1 MKILMIDKYYFV
13 KGGAERY
20 LFELTEVLQAN
31 GHTVVPF
38 SMKHPDNFATEFEPF
53 FVDNIDYELDSPLQ
67 KAAHLFTISG
77 RMIYSLQARRRL
89 KALLA
94 QERPDIAHLHMI
106 DHQLSPS
113 ILPALKKYKIP
124 VIQTVHQYKLV
135 CPNYRL
141 YNPRTAQICEKCL
154 SGNFYHPIFERCHK
168 DSAAAGLLLA
178 VESYLHRWMKIYERN
193 IDIFH
198 VPSHFMGEK
207 MQKAGV
213 GRGKIRHCPYTIK
226 MDKFT
231 PNYKSGGY
239 ALYFG
244 RLSDE
249 KGLLTLL
256 QAMRNLPEV
265 PLRVVGDGPQ
275 EYELKNFV
283 RRYEMDN
290 IFFMG
295 KKSGAELAQLVREAN
310 SVVVPSEWYDN
321 SPLVIY
327 ESMAYGKPVIAARMG
342 GMPELIL
349 EGETGMLFDAGNV
362 NQLVEKIR
370 FLWDRPE
377 LAEQYGSAA
386 RAKAE
391 QEFDPSAHYEI
402 IQEWYRELLAALS
415 GARTMVRQG
424 A

>member
-38 SMKHPDNFATEFEPF
+38 GMKHPDNFATEFEPHF
-53 FVDNIDYELDSPLQ
+53 ADNIDYTLDSAWQ
-67 KAAHLFTISG
+67 KAVHFFTISG
-77 RMIYSLQARRRL
+77 RMIYSLHARRQL
-89 KALLA
+89 ETLVA
-94 QERPDIAHLHMI
+94 QERPDIAHVHMI

-113 ILPALKKYKIP
+113 ILHALKKYKVP

-168 DSAAAGLLLA
+168 DSTAAGLLLA
-178 VESYLHRWMKIYERN
+178 VESYLHRWTKIYERN

-198 VPSHFMGEK
+198 VPSRFMGEK
-207 MQKAGV
+207 MRQAGV
-213 GRGKIRHCPYTIK
+213 GRGKIRHCPYSIK

-256 QAMRNLPEV
+256 HAMRNLPDV

-275 EYELKNFV
+275 EQELKNFV
-283 RRYEMDN
+283 GRYEMDN
-290 IFFMG
+290 IFFLG
-295 KKSGAELAQLVREAN
+295 KKSGAELARLVQEAN

-342 GMPELIL
+342 GMPELIR
-349 EGETGMLFDAGNV
+349 EGETGLLFDAGNV
-362 NQLVEKIR
+362 DQLTEKIR
-370 FLWDRPE
+370 FLWDQPK
-377 LAEQYGSAA
+377 LAEQYGRAA
-386 RAKAE
+386 RANAE
-391 QEFDPSAHYEI
+391 QEFDPAAHYEI
-402 IQEWYRELLAALS
+402 IHDWYRELIAAHT
-415 GARTMVRQG
+415 GASTKALVEN
-424 A
+424 